1 MRAEK
6 WYGVVLVDRYYTEFY
21 SELSVYSNSLNSTR
35 GGPPNP
41 MLVDAYEECSKGL
54 SVVLVSQKGRL
65 L

>member
-6 WYGVVLVDRYYTEFY
+6 WYGVVLVDRYYTKFY
-21 SELSVYSNSLNSTR
+21 SELSVSSNSSNSTR

-41 MLVDAYEECSKGL
+41 MLIDTYEECSKGL
-54 SVVLVSQKGRL
+54 SVVLVSMKGRL